1 MDTNKRFKKVAVE
14 SALAAGKLLTSRMGR
29 IKRLSFKGGSA
40 TNIVTDVDKKSEQ
53 MIIKRI
59 KSQFAGHQILAEE
72 SGKDELQSE
81 YRWVIDPIDGTTN
94 FIHNFPFFCVSIG
107 LEKKGRPLIGVVY
120 DPIRNE
126 LFFAEKNKGAYLNNK
141 RIKVSKINDIT
152 GSLLATGFAYDVNKS
167 SNNDNINN
175 FKRVLETSQAVRRA
189 GSAALDL
196 CYVASGRFEGFWE
209 LDLNPWDT
217 AAAFLIVQE
226 AGGRVTKFDGT
237 KYTPYEKNILATNG
251 KIHNKMIAILNK
263 GYK

>member
-14 SALAAGKLLTSRMGR
+14 SALAAGKFLTSRMGR
-29 IKRLSFKGGSA
+29 IRELSFKQGSV

-53 MIIKRI
+53 IIIKRI
-59 KSQFAGHQILAEE
+59 KSQFSDHRILAEE
-72 SGKDELQSE
+72 SGKDSIQSE
-81 YRWVIDPIDGTTN
+81 YRWIIDPIDGTTN
-94 FIHNFPFFCVSIG
+94 FIHNFPFFCVSVA

-120 DPIRNE
+120 DPVRDE
-126 LFFAEKNKGAYLNNK
+126 LYHAEKKKGAYLNNR
-141 RIKVSKINDIT
+141 RIRVSKINDIT

-167 SNNDNINN
+167 ANNDNINN
-175 FKRVLETSQAVRRA
+175 FKKLLEASQAVRRA

-196 CYVASGRFEGFWE
+196 CYVASGRFDGFWE

-226 AGGRVTKFDGT
+226 AGGKVTKFDGS

-251 KIHNKMIAILNK
+251 KIHSKMVAILKK